1 MANQFNISQL
11 FKDVFAVSGVA
22 YNPKFEDESEPL
34 NASYNL
40 TLSDKDSNLP
50 HSTSFMGTPIVFSW
64 QMDGGEYLTYDNHG
78 NVVKKQLDNFRM
90 PAATL
95 CSFSRAKI
103 IRTTKVSGSRGT
115 VKEMYGF
122 DDWRIKI
129 RGIMI
134 DESNHPQ
141 AASPFDQRDRLLQ
154 FENLTDAV
162 SVTGDI
168 FESLRI
174 ASIVIEDIKFRQLQ
188 GKPRMIPFEMSCISD
203 EPLELL
209 L

>member
-11 FKDVFAVSGVA
+11 FKEVFNVSGVA
-22 YNPKFEDESEPL
+22 YNPSFEDSTEPI
-34 NASYNL
+34 NANYNL
-40 TLSDKDSNLP
+40 QLDDKDANLP
-50 HSTSFMGTPIVFSW
+50 HSASFMGTPILFPW
-64 QMDGGEYLTYDNHG
+64 QLDGGEYFTYNNYG
-78 NVVKKQLDNFRM
+78 EVERKEMDNFRM

-103 IRTTKVSGSRGT
+103 VRTTKVSGARGT

-122 DDWRIKI
+122 DDWRIRI
-129 RGIMI
+129 QGIMI

-141 AASPFDQRDRLLQ
+141 AISPFDQKERLLQ
-154 FENLTDAV
+154 FENLTDAI
-162 SVTGDI
+162 SVTGEI

-174 ASIVIEDIKFRQLQ
+174 ASIVIQDIKFRQLQ
-188 GKPRMIPFEMSCISD
+188 GKPRMIPFEMSCVSD